1 VTITPEQCRAAREML
16 KWSRDRLAPRAEMS
30 TVRLASFENETA
42 VLTRE
47 ELVRITKVLEQAGIE
62 LSSLDA
68 EALKRKRS

>member
-16 KWSRDRLAPRAEMS
+16 KWSRDRLS